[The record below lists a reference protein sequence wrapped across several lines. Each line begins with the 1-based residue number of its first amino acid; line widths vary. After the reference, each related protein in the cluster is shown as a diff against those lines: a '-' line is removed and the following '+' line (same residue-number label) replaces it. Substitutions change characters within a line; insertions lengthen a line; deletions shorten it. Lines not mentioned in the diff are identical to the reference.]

1 MSSSR
6 DGKGNGGGG
15 GNGNG
20 DDADAAAAED
30 TMVAVV
36 TGTDAWASEVKSAFL
51 STVHGHWHNQ

>member
-6 DGKGNGGGG
+6 DGMGNGGGG

-36 TGTDAWASEVKSAFL
+36 TGTDASEVKSAFL